1 MPTTRDPAET
11 ESTAEPEI
19 PGAGVG
25 ATSFAAESV
34 VGAPAVADGSTSA
47 NLPRN
52 YKGSYTTFINLRVI
66 Y

>member
-1 MPTTRDPAET
+1 MPTTIDPAET

-25 ATSFAAESV
+25 ATSFAAENV

-52 YKGSYTTFINLRVI
+52 YKGS
-66 Y
+66 